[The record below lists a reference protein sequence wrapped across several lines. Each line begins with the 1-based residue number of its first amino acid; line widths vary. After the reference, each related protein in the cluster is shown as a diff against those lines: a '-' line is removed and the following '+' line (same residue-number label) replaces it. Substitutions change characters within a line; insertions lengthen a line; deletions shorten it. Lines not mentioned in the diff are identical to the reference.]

1 MQSYFQI
8 TFHCFCCFHYLFM
21 VSVFS
26 QKELK
31 RFIQLLVTISHC
43 KADDLV
49 SQMYFIILL
58 VDGTPCLKENN
69 STGKVHF
76 LSDSGYQEPLTIPG
90 NFKNDV
96 QVFKDFH
103 PRGARGKPNL
113 FILINLGFQK
123 GFHVNKLQ
131 SVSRDAHADC

>member
-1 MQSYFQI
+1 MANFRTAKIQTQTLISRFPIFKRFLTLILYTI
-8 TFHCFCCFHYLFM
+8 
-21 VSVFS
+21 

-31 RFIQLLVTISHC
+31 CFIQLLVTISHC

-76 LSDSGYQEPLTIPG
+76 LSDSGY
-90 NFKNDV
+90 
-96 QVFKDFH
+96 
-103 PRGARGKPNL
+103 
-113 FILINLGFQK
+113 
-123 GFHVNKLQ
+123 
-131 SVSRDAHADC
+131 